1 MLKTA
6 DETDMQVTQ
15 TIVEGLKREFQVF
28 VPAADL
34 ESRLTDRLAQL
45 KDNIR
50 LNGFRPG
57 KVPIAHLRR
66 LYGRSVMAEA
76 IEELVRETNAK
87 IVSEHGLKL
96 ALEPQVKMPESKEEL
111 EGVVAGTADLSF
123 TVSLEVVPAIE
134 LADFKSITL
143 ERQTVEVSKEE
154 IAAAIERISLQ
165 TRPFEAKAE
174 GGKAATGDRI
184 TVSFTGTVAGEAF
197 EGGSGE
203 DIPIVIGSGHFI
215 PSFEEQLVGAAVG
228 ESRAVTVTFP
238 ENYASEKLAGNTAL
252 FAVEVKAIETP
263 GAALAGPELAASVG
277 LESLDRLEGAV
288 EERLK
293 QEVAAQSR
301 LKLKRALLDQLDTL
315 HRFAAP
321 PTLVEE
327 EFKNIWQSILADLKA
342 QNRTFADE
350 DTTEEKAEEEY
361 RGIADRRVRL
371 GLVLAEIGEKNSIKV
386 TDDEIARSIYERARQ
401 FPGREQEIWEYYRK
415 TPTALAAVRAPI
427 FEDKVVDFVLELAKV
442 TDKPVTRE
450 ALFAEEEGTSP
461 KA

>member
-1 MLKTA
+1 
-6 DETDMQVTQ
+6 MQVTQ
-15 TIVEGLKREFQVF
+15 TIAEGLKREFQVF

-34 ESRLTDRLAQL
+34 ESRLTDRLVQL

-87 IVSEHGLKL
+87 IISEHGFRL
-96 ALEPQVKMPESKEEL
+96 ALDPQIKMPENKEEL
-111 EGVVAGTADLSF
+111 EGVVACKIDLSY

-134 LADFKSITL
+134 LADFKAVKL
-143 ERQTVEVSKEE
+143 ERLTAEVSKEE
-154 IAAAIERISLQ
+154 VSAAIQRIGEQ
-165 TRPFEAKAE
+165 NRPFLDKGEGAKAE
-174 GGKAATGDRI
+174 TGDRA
-184 TVSFTGTVAGEAF
+184 TVSFTGTVDGETF

-203 DIPIVIGSGHFI
+203 NIPIVIGSGTFI
-215 PSFEEQLVGAAVG
+215 PSFEDQLVGVAAG
-228 ESRAVTVTFP
+228 EKRTVTVTFP
-238 ENYASEKLAGNTAL
+238 ETYLAEKLAGKTAL
-252 FAVEVKAIETP
+252 FQVNVNSVEAP
-263 GAALAGPELAASVG
+263 GTAPSGDELAKSVG
-277 LESLDRLEGAV
+277 LESIDRLEAAV
-288 EERLK
+288 EERMR
-293 QEVAAQSR
+293 QELAAQSR
-301 LKLKRALLDQLDTL
+301 FKLKRALLDQLDAL

-327 EFKNIWQSILADLKA
+327 EFKNIWGAILADLKA

-350 DTTEEKAEEEY
+350 GTTEEKAREEY
-361 RGIADRRVRL
+361 RAIADRRVRL

-427 FEDKVVDFVLELAKV
+427 FEDKVVVFILELAKV
-442 TDKPVTRE
+442 ADKPVTRE
-450 ALFAEEEGTSP
+450 ELFKEEEATSP
-461 KA
+461 AK